1 MHCVPHGAHAGLRAR
16 ARSSRARDVCP
27 AWIDCGSERR
37 GKAQKKLKLS
47 HGHTHRIRKQ
57 QTLAGGSRLGKREPS
72 KANKNRKRG
81 KEAARLADRQTRQQK
96 RTETEDRKTQGPET
110 TGRRTGRGP
119 EAKARK
125 GPESLSGP
133 GPGRPEQDRKR
144 QNSRTGRGP
153 EQLYLVLID
162 LVLALAGAQRRNR
175 FEPSRFHRNLV

>member
-1 MHCVPHGAHAGLRAR
+1 MRLRGFCLKGAKTARQTYLRACIGTGEPMLGQGCR
-16 ARSSRARDVCP
+16 RLAACLHRWPRQRNKQACRQVCSQTKTAR
-27 AWIDCGSERR
+27 
-37 GKAQKKLKLS
+37 
-47 HGHTHRIRKQ
+47 
-57 QTLAGGSRLGKREPS
+57 QTDRQVDRQ
-72 KANKNRKRG
+72 ANRQ
-81 KEAARLADRQTRQQK
+81 ADRQTDRQGSETGPK
-96 RTETEDRKTQGPET
+96 PRTGKDRKTQGPET

-162 LVLALAGAQRRNR
+162 PVLAHAGAQRRNR
-175 FEPSRFHRNLV
+175 FEPSRFRRNLV